1 MLTVREIAR
10 RIIETHRPADVARR
24 GVAHDVLTGERLDPV
39 PDGWPGRRLVLWD
52 PDPLELQESV
62 WLALSELAAFGVGR
76 DHVEAQDQAQ
86 AILAGEHRSMVG
98 AVACGRCLCVAR
110 AATGHRVSGPPR
122 ATCPCACHDA
132 WRMVHRVT
140 LQPEEAMAG

>member
-1 MLTVREIAR
+1 MTTVHEITLK
-10 RIIETHRPADVARR
+10 IMETHRPADVARR

-39 PDGWPGRRLVLWD
+39 PDGWPGRRLVQWD
-52 PDPLELQESV
+52 PDPLELRESV
-62 WLALSELAAFGVGR
+62 WLALSELAAFGAGLAHA
-76 DHVEAQDQAQ
+76 DAQDRAQ
-86 AILAGEHRSMVG
+86 AILAGENRRMVG

-110 AATGHRVSGPPR
+110 CATGHPPAGPPS

-140 LQPEEAMAG
+140 LDREVVAR